1 MFGGIIYPVI
11 SHLSWKTSDQQ
22 SLRSGNGVRETDD
35 SVFSLARFRFFSR
48 KFWTYFRRIL
58 VHRNAFKQMRYRRHH
73 TLHWYSKRPQE
84 DDFM

>member
-1 MFGGIIYPVI
+1 MCASPENRM
-11 SHLSWKTSDQQ
+11 HW
-22 SLRSGNGVRETDD
+22 EDD
-35 SVFSLARFRFFSR
+35 SFSAR
-48 KFWTYFRRIL
+48 KFWTYFRRLL